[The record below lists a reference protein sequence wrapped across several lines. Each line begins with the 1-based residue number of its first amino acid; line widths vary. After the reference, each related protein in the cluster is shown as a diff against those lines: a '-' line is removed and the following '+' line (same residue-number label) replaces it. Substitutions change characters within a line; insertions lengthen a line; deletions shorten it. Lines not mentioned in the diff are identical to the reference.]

1 MQLVVEQVTF
11 AMVPSPGNEQVAR
24 LPAAH
29 APPHALTP
37 KPLQSPPCDCS
48 GSPEVIGVQVPR
60 LTPTSHASHLPV
72 HAVSQQYPSGEQ
84 LPVAHSLPLA
94 HGVPFGLGPHEPA
107 LHVFGGL
114 HPVEVPL
121 QLG

>member
-1 MQLVVEQVTF
+1 LHAPVPLHCALLYWVVASLQLVVEQVTL

-24 LPAAH
+24 LPAAQ

-48 GSPEVIGVQVPR
+48 GSPEVIAVQVPR

-72 HAVSQQYPSGEQ
+72 HAVSQQ
-84 LPVAHSLPLA
+84 
-94 HGVPFGLGPHEPA
+94 
-107 LHVFGGL
+107 
-114 HPVEVPL
+114 
-121 QLG
+121 